1 MSAKDKAKYKDFIE
15 VIYISKENS
24 ITQEFFNYLNGM
36 TVQELILL
44 IKKNK
49 RFNFLDLD
57 NLNVG
62 IFGEII
68 KDFDVKLKNF
78 DRIEIYDKFNYST
91 NDKRKKN
98 IKNKNILFFVIQLYF
113 LSLPQFLYLRLL

>member
-36 TVQELILL
+36 TVREVILL

-78 DRIEIYDKFNYST
+78 DRIEIYDKFNCST

-98 IKNKNILFFVIQLYF
+98 IKNKNI
-113 LSLPQFLYLRLL
+113 

>member
-36 TVQELILL
+36 TVRELILL

-68 KDFDVKLKNF
+68 KDFEVKLKNF

-91 NDKRKKN
+91 NDKKEKKY
-98 IKNKNILFFVIQLYF
+98 KK
-113 LSLPQFLYLRLL
+113 

>member
-1 MSAKDKAKYKDFIE
+1 MSAKDKVKYKDFIE

-68 KDFDVKLKNF
+68 KDFDIKLKNF

-98 IKNKNILFFVIQLYF
+98 IKNKNI
-113 LSLPQFLYLRLL
+113 

>member
-24 ITQEFFNYLNGM
+24 ITQVFFNYLNGM
-36 TVQELILL
+36 TVREVILL

-49 RFNFLDLD
+49 RFDFLDLD
-57 NLNVG
+57 NLNIG

-68 KDFDVKLKNF
+68 KDFDVKVKNF
-78 DRIEIYDKFNYST
+78 DRIEIYDRFNYSA
-91 NDKRKKN
+91 NDKRKEN
-98 IKNKNILFFVIQLYF
+98 IKNKNN
-113 LSLPQFLYLRLL
+113 

>member
-1 MSAKDKAKYKDFIE
+1 MSAKDKVKYKDFIE

-68 KDFDVKLKNF
+68 KDFEVKLKNF
-78 DRIEIYDKFNYST
+78 DRIEIYDKFNYSA
-91 NDKRKKN
+91 NDKRKGN
-98 IKNKNILFFVIQLYF
+98 IKNKNN
-113 LSLPQFLYLRLL
+113 

>member
-36 TVQELILL
+36 TVQELIFL

-62 IFGEII
+62 IFGEVI

-98 IKNKNILFFVIQLYF
+98 IKNKNI
-113 LSLPQFLYLRLL
+113 